1 MSQEVEK
8 IPSKVQSIKKKL
20 DRSQAKV
27 DKLQELLPEKKQTDE
42 LIVKLAEM
50 ETTLADLDRNMKQVC
65 SFYFQFLF
73 FFIM

>member
-1 MSQEVEK
+1 MEK